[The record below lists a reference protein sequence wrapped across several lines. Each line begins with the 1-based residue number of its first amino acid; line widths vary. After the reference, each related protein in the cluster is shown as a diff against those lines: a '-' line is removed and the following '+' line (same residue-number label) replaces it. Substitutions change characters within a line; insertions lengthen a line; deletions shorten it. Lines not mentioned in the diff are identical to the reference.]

1 MRSSLCIGSVWHTRR
16 EPVAHRFRYPA
27 WYLAAAADEISD
39 LDRTLRLFGHNRARP
54 VAIRDADHLGDA
66 RGTLDQRLEQR
77 LAEHG
82 VALPAGGTVLITT
95 PRLFGYTFNPIS
107 LWLRLGADEE
117 ILGGAAEVNS
127 TFGEGRVYPLVAP
140 RRDGQDTVFD
150 APKEL
155 HVSPFLETLG
165 SYRFRIR
172 FDAECFRLG
181 IDLRQ
186 DERRILS
193 AGVETRRIELTD
205 GGLARVMLQQP
216 LSTWRTLPRILAQAG
231 RLYFGRKLP
240 VVPQPDPVDGRTY
253 LASRRP
259 WLSEFR
265 VPPFFERWLAPR
277 VTGAT
282 DDDRG
287 NVENP

>member
-1 MRSSLCIGSVWHTRR
+1 VRSSLCIGSVWHTRR

-107 LWLRLGADEE
+107 L
-117 ILGGAAEVNS
+117 
-127 TFGEGRVYPLVAP
+127 LVAP